1 MNIFWVLCSLIFL
14 VSCAGSHSGTTA
26 KVRPKYVPLSLE
38 DSKKLIT
45 PTVYYIPRY
54 DQSTTACA
62 QTVNMKAKDGSVL
75 ATVCKNVYDS
85 CLMQGTCLIK
95 TSGQTK
101 LINVGSKVD
110 GERRFV
116 VVDQSQCFYGRGAV
130 RDSVKTHSLMCL
142 DPYFSVAADLKIYRL
157 GEVIYIPS
165 FTGVMLPDG
174 TIHDGHFIVR
184 DSGGSINGYGRFDF
198 FSGFDSPKDG
208 ANPLV
213 FHEFIDK
220 GTHVPYFQV
229 TGPKA
234 NEILIQRNF
243 PRLKVLK

>member
-1 MNIFWVLCSLIFL
+1 MNALWILCSLVFL

-26 KVRPKYVPLSLE
+26 KARPKFVPLSLE

-45 PTVYYIPRY
+45 PTVYFIPRF
-54 DQSTTACA
+54 DQTSLGCA
-62 QTVNMKAKDGSVL
+62 QSVNMKAKDGSVL
-75 ATVCKNVYDS
+75 ATVCKSVYDS

-95 TSGQTK
+95 TNGKAK
-101 LINVGSKVD
+101 LINVGSKVS

-130 RDSVKTHSLMCL
+130 RDLVKTHPLMCL
-142 DPYFSVAADLKIYRL
+142 DPYYSVAADLKIYRL
-157 GEVIYIPS
+157 GDVIYVPT
-165 FTGVMLPDG
+165 FVGVMLPDG
-174 TIHDGHFIVR
+174 TIHDGYFIVR

-198 FSGFDSPKDG
+198 FSGFDSPKDA

-220 GTHVPYFQV
+220 STHVPYFLVSGQ
-229 TGPKA
+229 KA
-234 NEILIQRNF
+234 KEILIQRNF
-243 PRLKVLK
+243 PRLTVSK